1 MHMKSNL
8 NTYQSFILALKNE
21 KKEKIEELKSKHCE
35 DDADLVKIEV
45 NIIEIFEKMIS
56 VSLKKSSENFK
67 EAYLEYF
74 DKIPASWYE
83 NLKKCEDYGEIIE
96 AHKEK
101 IKIKQAE
108 LLKEKFLELYVEV
121 SNEK

>member
-1 MHMKSNL
+1 MKTNL
-8 NTYQSFILALKNE
+8 VAYQNFIQTL
-21 KKEKIEELKSKHCE
+21 KKEKISKIQDLKSKHCE

-83 NLKKCEDYGEIIE
+83 NLEKCEAYGEIIE